1 ALRAARAHQAR
12 APGVVPRARAPGA
25 GRRAEPERSGH
36 VRGAHRRQLRRQ
48 FRCRAA
54 AHAREYA
61 WRTHRSG
68 AAPHVARGGRRMSLS
83 QLVPMS
89 IKGLMLDPVSNSPI
103 VVLKDDEEKFFLP
116 IWVGIFEAN
125 AIALQLEN
133 VTTPRPMTHDLL
145 KNMIAELDGR
155 VTRVV
160 INDLRDSTFFAQ
172 IRVITGQR
180 TLELDARPSDAIAL
194 ALRVEA
200 PIFVA
205 QTVLEQAQTITPESA
220 DDEEKVKKWFEQLGP
235 DELGKYKM

>member
-1 ALRAARAHQAR
+1 MT
-12 APGVVPRARAPGA
+12 
-25 GRRAEPERSGH
+25 E
-36 VRGAHRRQLRRQ
+36 
-48 FRCRAA
+48 
-54 AHAREYA
+54 
-61 WRTHRSG
+61 
-68 AAPHVARGGRRMSLS
+68 
-83 QLVPMS
+83 LVPMS

-145 KNMIAELDGR
+145 RNMIAELDGR

-172 IRVITGQR
+172 IRVITSQR

-194 ALRVEA
+194 ALRTEA

-205 QTVLEQAQTITPESA
+205 QTVLDQAQTISPDAE
-220 DDEEKVKKWFEQLGP
+220 DDEKVKKLFEQL
-235 DELGKYKM
+235 DSEDLGKYKM

>member
-1 ALRAARAHQAR
+1 MT
-12 APGVVPRARAPGA
+12 
-25 GRRAEPERSGH
+25 E
-36 VRGAHRRQLRRQ
+36 
-48 FRCRAA
+48 
-54 AHAREYA
+54 
-61 WRTHRSG
+61 
-68 AAPHVARGGRRMSLS
+68 
-83 QLVPMS
+83 LVPMS

-103 VVLKDDEEKFFLP
+103 VVLKDDDEKFFLP

-145 KNMIAELDGR
+145 RNMIAELDGR

-172 IRVITGQR
+172 IRVITSQR

-194 ALRVEA
+194 ALRTEA

-205 QTVLEQAQTITPESA
+205 QTVLDQAQTISPDAE
-220 DDEEKVKKWFEQLGP
+220 DGDEKVKKLFEQL
-235 DELGKYKM
+235 DSEDL